1 MRASFLATK
10 ERLGDENFP
19 LFLARHAIGA
29 RAMPLLESKDH
40 ESSGVQRADTEWRFL

>member
-19 LFLARHAIGA
+19 RFLARHAIGA
-29 RAMPLLESKDH
+29 RAMPLLES
-40 ESSGVQRADTEWRFL
+40 GGRARGRGQGTEPAKVN